1 MFTVPRHLIPILNA
15 EDAVRKRSRG
25 AVALGAIVLSLLS
38 GCTVE
43 RHWGGNADSG
53 GGGKAKVGLV
63 TKTDTNPY
71 FVELRAAASAA
82 AQANGA
88 DFSALAGQF
97 DGDNDGQVRAIEN
110 LMQQGANTI
119 LITPSSSTGVL
130 DAIDRARKAGVLVIA
145 LDTATEPD
153 SAVDATF
160 ATDNFE
166 AGKQQG
172 QYVKAALAGAAPKLF
187 MVDGT
192 AGSTVDTQRHTG
204 FLAGIGLA
212 DGGPEIRGR
221 TPADGDQSKAQQGV
235 ENLLQRTT
243 DINAVYTMN
252 EPMGRGTFAALKAR
266 GLDTRVVMGSIDG
279 GCEGVR
285 NVRDG
290 QFAAT
295 VMQFPKKMAEQ
306 GVLAAVEYAKSGAKP
321 TGFVNTGSVVITDK
335 PMPGV
340 ESQTSEWGLQNC
352 WGGK

>member
-1 MFTVPRHLIPILNA
+1 MRQ
-15 EDAVRKRSRG
+15 RSLVVL
-25 AVALGAIVLSLLS
+25 ALALLVATTT

-43 RHWGGNADSG
+43 RHWGGGSQAG

-71 FVELRAAASAA
+71 FVELRAAAKAA
-82 AQANGA
+82 ADANGA

-130 DAIDRARKAGVLVIA
+130 DAIDRARKSGILVIA
-145 LDTATEPD
+145 LDTATEPA

-166 AGKQQG
+166 AGRQQG
-172 QYVKAALAGAAPKLF
+172 AYVKAALGGQAPKFF

-192 AGSTVDTQRHTG
+192 AGSTVDTQRHGG
-204 FLAGIGLA
+204 FLKGIGLTDA
-212 DGGPEIRGR
+212 SPEIKGKV
-221 TPADGDQSKAQQGV
+221 AANGDQSMAQQGV

-243 DINAVYTMN
+243 DINSVYTMN
-252 EPMGRGTFAALKAR
+252 EPMGRGTYAALQAR
-266 GLDTRVVMGSIDG
+266 GLVSKVVMGSIDG
-279 GCEGVR
+279 GCEGVH
-285 NVRDG
+285 NVKDG
-290 QFAAT
+290 QYAAT

-306 GVLAAVEYAKSGAKP
+306 GVLAAVEYAKTGKKPSG
-321 TGFVNTGSVVITDK
+321 FINTGSVVITDK
-335 PMPGV
+335 PVPGV
-340 ESQTSEWGLQNC
+340 DSKDTAWGLQNC
-352 WGGK
+352 WGAK

>member
-1 MFTVPRHLIPILNA
+1 M
-15 EDAVRKRSRG
+15 
-25 AVALGAIVLSLLS
+25 S

-43 RHWGGNADSG
+43 RHWGGSTNAGS
-53 GGGKAKVGLV
+53 GGKAKVGLV

-71 FVELRAAASAA
+71 FVELRAAAAAA
-82 AQANGA
+82 AQAQGVE
-88 DFSALAGQF
+88 FSALAGQF

-110 LMQQGANTI
+110 LMQQGATTI

-130 DAIDRARKAGVLVIA
+130 DAIARARQSGVLVIA
-145 LDTATEPD
+145 LDTATEPAE
-153 SAVDATF
+153 AVDATF
-160 ATDNFE
+160 ATDNFA

-172 QYVKAALAGAAPKLF
+172 AYVKAALAGAAPKLF

-212 DGGPEIRGR
+212 DGAPEIRGR

-252 EPMGRGTFAALKAR
+252 EPMGRGTYAALNGR
-266 GLDTRVVMGSIDG
+266 GLADRAVIGSIDG

-290 QFAAT
+290 QFDVT
-295 VMQFPKKMAEQ
+295 VMQFPRKMAEQ
-306 GVLAAVEYAKSGAKP
+306 GVQAAVEHARSGAKP
-321 TGFVNTGSVVITDK
+321 SGFVNTGSVVITDK
-335 PMPGV
+335 PMPGI
-340 ESQTSEWGLQNC
+340 ESQNTQWGLQNC
-352 WGGK
+352 WGTK

>member
-1 MFTVPRHLIPILNA
+1 MRQRSLSALAMVAAL
-15 EDAVRKRSRG
+15 AVTS
-25 AVALGAIVLSLLS
+25 A

-43 RHWGGNADSG
+43 RHWGGGSNAG

-71 FVELRAAASAA
+71 FVELRASAKAA
-82 AQANGA
+82 AEANGA
-88 DFSALAGQF
+88 EFSALAGQF

-153 SAVDATF
+153 TAVDATF

-166 AGKQQG
+166 AGRRQG
-172 QYVKAALAGAAPKLF
+172 AYVKAVLAGKPPKLF

-204 FLAGIGLA
+204 FLKGIGLTDA
-212 DGGPEIRGR
+212 SPEIKGK
-221 TPADGDQSKAQQGV
+221 TPANGDQSLAQQGV

-252 EPMGRGTFAALKAR
+252 EPMGRGTYAALQAR
-266 GLDTRVVMGSIDG
+266 GLVNQIVMGSIDG
-279 GCEGVR
+279 GCEGVK

-290 QFAAT
+290 QYAAT

-306 GVLAAVEYAKSGAKP
+306 GVLAAVEYAKTGKKP
-321 TGFVNTGSVVITDK
+321 SGFVDTGSAVITDK
-335 PMPGV
+335 PIPGV
-340 ESQTSEWGLQNC
+340 ESQDTKWGLENC
-352 WGGK
+352 WGTK

>member
-1 MFTVPRHLIPILNA
+1 MRHRRLATL
-15 EDAVRKRSRG
+15 
-25 AVALGAIVLSLLS
+25 AVAATLAVSTA

-43 RHWGGNADSG
+43 RHWGGSSNTG
-53 GGGKAKVGLV
+53 GSGKAKVGLV

-71 FVELRAAASAA
+71 FVELRAAAKAA
-82 AQANGA
+82 ADAQGA

-130 DAIDRARKAGVLVIA
+130 DAIARAREAGVLVIA
-145 LDTATEPD
+145 LDTATEPAE
-153 SAVDATF
+153 AVDATF

-166 AGKQQG
+166 AGRQEG
-172 QYVKAALAGAAPKLF
+172 AYVKAALAGAAPKLL

-192 AGSTVDTQRHTG
+192 AGSTVDNLRHGG
-204 FLAGIGLA
+204 FLKGIGLT
-212 DGGPEIRGR
+212 DGSPEIKGR
-221 TPADGDQSKAQQGV
+221 AAANGDQSLAQQGV

-252 EPMGRGTFAALKAR
+252 EPMGRGTYAALNAR
-266 GLDTRVVMGSIDG
+266 GLVNQVIMGSIDG
-279 GCEGVR
+279 GCEGVQ
-285 NVRDG
+285 NVKDG
-290 QFAAT
+290 QYGAT

-306 GVLAAVEYAKSGAKP
+306 GVTAAVEYAKTGKKP
-321 TGFVNTGSVVITDK
+321 SGFVDTGSAVISDK

-340 ESQTSEWGLQNC
+340 PSQDSTWGLQNC

>member
-1 MFTVPRHLIPILNA
+1 MRHRRLTTLAIAATL
-15 EDAVRKRSRG
+15 AVST
-25 AVALGAIVLSLLS
+25 A

-43 RHWGGNADSG
+43 RHWGGSSNTG
-53 GGGKAKVGLV
+53 GSGKAKVGLV

-71 FVELRAAASAA
+71 FVELRAAAKAA
-82 AQANGA
+82 ADAQGA

-130 DAIDRARKAGVLVIA
+130 DAIARAREAGVLVIA
-145 LDTATEPD
+145 LDTATEPAE
-153 SAVDATF
+153 AVDATF

-166 AGKQQG
+166 AGRQEG
-172 QYVKAALAGAAPKLF
+172 AYVKAALAGATPKLL

-192 AGSTVDTQRHTG
+192 AGSTVDNLRHGG
-204 FLAGIGLA
+204 FLKGIGLA
-212 DGGPEIRGR
+212 DGAPEIKGR
-221 TPADGDQSKAQQGV
+221 AAANGDQSLAQQGV

-252 EPMGRGTFAALKAR
+252 EPMGRGTYAALNAR
-266 GLDTRVVMGSIDG
+266 GLVNQVIMGSIDG
-279 GCEGVR
+279 GCEGVQ
-285 NVRDG
+285 NVKDG
-290 QFAAT
+290 QYGAT

-306 GVLAAVEYAKSGAKP
+306 GVTAAVEYAKTGKKP
-321 TGFVNTGSVVITDK
+321 SGFVDTGSAVISDK

-340 ESQTSEWGLQNC
+340 PSQDSTWGLQNC

>member
-1 MFTVPRHLIPILNA
+1 MRQRSLTALALA
-15 EDAVRKRSRG
+15 TTLAVTGS
-25 AVALGAIVLSLLS
+25 A
-38 GCTVE
+38 CTVE
-43 RHWGGNADSG
+43 RHWGGGSNSAG
-53 GGGKAKVGLV
+53 NGGKAKVGLV

-71 FVELRAAASAA
+71 FVELRAAAKAA
-82 AQANGA
+82 AAANGA

-145 LDTATEPD
+145 LDTATEPA

-166 AGKQQG
+166 AGRQQG
-172 QYVKAALAGAAPKLF
+172 AYVKAVLGGQDPRLF

-192 AGSTVDTQRHTG
+192 AGSTVDTQRHGG
-204 FLAGIGLA
+204 FLKGIGLA
-212 DGGPEIRGR
+212 DSAPEIKGK
-221 TPADGDQSKAQQGV
+221 TPANGDQSIAQQGM

-252 EPMGRGTFAALKAR
+252 EPMGRGAYAALQAR
-266 GLDTRVVMGSIDG
+266 GLVDRIVMGSIDG
-279 GCEGVR
+279 GCEGVK
-285 NVRDG
+285 NVKAG
-290 QFAAT
+290 QYAAT

-306 GVLAAVEYAKSGAKP
+306 GVLAAVEYSKTGKKP
-321 TGFVNTGSVVITDK
+321 NGFINTGSVVITDK
-335 PMPGV
+335 PVSGV
-340 ESQTSEWGLQNC
+340 DSQNTAWGLQNC
-352 WGGK
+352 WGTK